1 MASYHGHTYGTSPAD
16 EAFALYIAAK
26 EPGSH
31 QRLSSSASL
40 LSAYSSAIDEESDED
55 LEANAAAGPSASG
68 SSATLRSNYVAAEAL
83 LKPRTSFVSS
93 ERTPLLAG
101 PNVLPSADLLPDKEE
116 KLAMVAEEWSILL
129 RYTLPVRGY
138 RLEDTGLTAQQI
150 YLTHLAETS
159 LLLTT
164 VLAVGHIGTTELA
177 ASTLASMTANLTALS
192 FIHGL
197 VAALDTLCPQAW
209 TSANPQTT
217 SLYALRTQCILLI
230 MLVPQFCIFWNA
242 ERILLALK
250 QDPAVAAKAGQYLR
264 VLFPGL
270 PGCRSLRGFAHN

>member
-138 RLEDTGLTAQQI
+138 RLEDTGLTSSADLFDAPCGNKSSLDYCAGRWAHRDNRTSSLDVGQHDSQPDCALLHTRPRSRVRHTLSASVDVCQPTNDLPLRFAHPVHPPHHARPAI
-150 YLTHLAETS
+150 LHLLERRAHPPRAEAGS
-159 LLLTT
+159 GSSGQGGP
-164 VLAVGHIGTTELA
+164 VFEG
-177 ASTLASMTANLTALS
+177 ALS
-192 FIHGL
+192 G
-197 VAALDTLCPQAW
+197 TAW
-209 TSANPQTT
+209 
-217 SLYALRTQCILLI
+217 L
-230 MLVPQFCIFWNA
+230 
-242 ERILLALK
+242 
-250 QDPAVAAKAGQYLR
+250 
-264 VLFPGL
+264 
-270 PGCRSLRGFAHN
+270 